1 MLQKDFGKKVKQ
13 LRKLADL
20 TQEQLASKAKMD
32 YKYLGAIERGEK
44 NLTIENIKKISGGL
58 DVEPYQLFLFSN
70 KIVKDEEEVAEDK
83 IKDILEN
90 ITKEKKKAFLK
101 IMQIVNTL

>member
-13 LRKLADL
+13 LRKLANF
-20 TQEQLASKAKMD
+20 TQEQLAAKVKMD

-44 NLTIENIKKISGGL
+44 NLTIENIKKISIGFNI
-58 DVEPYQLFLFSN
+58 EPYQLFLFSN
-70 KIVKDEEEVAEDK
+70 KIAKDEEGVAEDK

-90 ITKEKKKAFLK
+90 ITKEKKNAFLK
-101 IMQIVNTL
+101 IMQIINAI